1 MPRKSRH
8 RGSAVHKRGI
18 SDEQVCVSCMVDN
31 HNNQHAGIAGV
42 GRITTNQLLHLNK
55 VENGAIL
62 ITDKA
67 SAVPSLI

>member
-1 MPRKSRH
+1 MPCNPRH
-8 RGSAVHKRGI
+8 RGSEVHKRGI
-18 SDEQVCVSCMVDN
+18 PDEQVCVFCMVDN
-31 HNNQHAGIAGV
+31 NSNQQTEIAGW

-55 VENGAIL
+55 VESGAIL